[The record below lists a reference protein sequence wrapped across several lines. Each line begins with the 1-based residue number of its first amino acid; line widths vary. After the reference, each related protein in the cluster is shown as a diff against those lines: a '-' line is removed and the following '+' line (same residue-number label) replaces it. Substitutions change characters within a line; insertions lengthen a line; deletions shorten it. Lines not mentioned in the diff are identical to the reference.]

1 MKFTPVLG
9 LTACL
14 VASHWAATAVAQ
26 VTGTAPGCCGLP
38 PIHDSPQKSMVGT
51 AVNSTSSSIYFTGY
65 KGNVSEVYYP
75 TVDTLATANMEFL
88 VGDTAKTFVDEEK
101 LQSWTV
107 TQPDPKSMR
116 WQATTSNTGHNWQIT
131 KMIFCRS
138 VEQHARSADHPSV
151 TERQDGRR
159 FQSLPSVQTLS
170 EECCGGQ
177 QWLDGR
183 LRWQYLPGGQQQ
195 RRHRILRLPRF
206 ARLDRRERRHHGV
219 ERLLRGE

>member
-1 MKFTPVLG
+1 MATQEKMRAANFGTGTGEKHMKITSALG

-14 VASHWAATAVAQ
+14 VASHWAGTAVAQ

-65 KGNVSEVYYP
+65 AGNVSEVYYP

-101 LQSWTV
+101 LQKSWTV

-116 WQATTSNTGHNWQIT
+116 WQAVTSNTGHNWQIT
-131 KMIFCRS
+131 KMIF
-138 VEQHARSADHPSV
+138 ADPSNS
-151 TERQDGRR
+151 TLIQQTT
-159 FQSLPSVQTLS
+159 FQALS
-170 EECCGGQ
+170 GKT
-177 QWLDGR
+177 
-183 LRWQYLPGGQQQ
+183 
-195 RRHRILRLPRF
+195 
-206 ARLDRRERRHHGV
+206 V
-219 ERLLRGE
+219 